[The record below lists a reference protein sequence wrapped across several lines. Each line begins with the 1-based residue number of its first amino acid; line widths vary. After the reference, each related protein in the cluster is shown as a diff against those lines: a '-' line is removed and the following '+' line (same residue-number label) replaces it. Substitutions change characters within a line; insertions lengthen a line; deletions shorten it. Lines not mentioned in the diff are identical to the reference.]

1 MTFGGFGS
9 RKNSTTPFFVQVVT
23 VILTIWLILL
33 GITLALTL
41 RYSLSTLQEKID
53 NGLSSVAET
62 LSSYDSVRQALRQG
76 SCPESLIAYLDDLV
90 GKTADLDVLTIADEH
105 SVRIYHIVHE
115 RIGGSFVGG
124 DEQRALAGER
134 YFSDATGTM
143 GYQHRY
149 FSPVLEED
157 GQVIGFVMASTTRS
171 RIDALHSDINSTYGK
186 LFLLLTAC
194 TLLFSGLLAL
204 YLKKQLRGARPEDL
218 LRVYLVQND
227 ILNSLDEGI
236 ISLDTDGKIRFVNAA
251 AVHTLGQHEELLLGR
266 PVDELLRCQNGE
278 SLRNVEGENLATSRP
293 NLLTGSVLT
302 KSGGSCTGQ
311 VLILKDKSEAFRRAE
326 QLSGSRNIISALR
339 ANNHEFMNK
348 LQVISGLLQMG
359 RADEALNYIGS
370 VSATQAQSI
379 GPVIQLIHNSNVA
392 ALILG
397 KLNNTRELDI
407 HMTLLTNSSLPEHS
421 QYLSTAELVT
431 IVGNLLENAI
441 EAVNAAADQ
450 RTKRIVLQITE
461 DETGLLLVVSDTG
474 IGIPPER
481 LEHIFDSGY
490 STKATE
496 GRGYGM
502 NLIRNIADRHQAS
515 LEVDSEPDAGTTF
528 TLIFNKKRGENGI

>member
-1 MTFGGFGS
+1 MRFGS
-9 RKNSTTPFFVQVVT
+9 RRNSTTPFFIQVVSI
-23 VILTIWLILL
+23 ILLIWLVLL

-41 RYSLSTLQEKID
+41 QYSLTAMLEKTD
-53 NGLSSVAET
+53 NGLSAAAET
-62 LSSYDSVRQALRQG
+62 LASYDLVQKALQDG
-76 SCPESLIAYLDDLV
+76 KCPDSLVAYLDDLV
-90 GKTADLDVLTIADEH
+90 EKTADLDIISIADAH
-105 SVRIYHIVHE
+105 SRRIYHIVHQ

-149 FSPVLEED
+149 FCPVVD
-157 GQVIGFVMASTTRS
+157 DSGGVIGFVMASTTRS
-171 RIDALHSDINSTYGK
+171 RIETLRSEITISYGK

-194 TLLFSGLLAL
+194 TVFFIGLLAI

-218 LRVYLVQND
+218 LRIYLVQSD
-227 ILNSLDEGI
+227 ILNSLEEGI
-236 ISLDTDGKIRFVNAA
+236 VSVDTEGKIHFVNAA
-251 AVHTLGQHEELLLGR
+251 AVNTLGQREELLLGKS
-266 PVDELLRCQNGE
+266 VDEVLRCQSGE

-293 NLLTGSVLT
+293 SLLAGSVLM
-302 KSGGSCTGQ
+302 GSRESSTGQ
-311 VLILKDKSEAFRRAE
+311 VLILKDKSEAVRRAE
-326 QLSGSRNIISALR
+326 QLSGSRSMISALR

-359 RADEALNYIGS
+359 RGQEALDYIGS
-370 VSATQAQSI
+370 VSASQAQSI

-407 HMTLLTNSSLPEHS
+407 HMTLLTNSFLPEHS
-421 QYLSTAELVT
+421 EYLSTAELVT

-441 EAVNAAADQ
+441 EAVNALPDQ
-450 RTKRIVLQITE
+450 RTRRIVLQITE
-461 DETGLLLVVSDTG
+461 DETGLLVVVSDTG
-474 IGIPPER
+474 IGIPPEQ
-481 LEHIFDSGY
+481 LEHIFDSGF

-496 GRGYGM
+496 GRGFGM
-502 NLIRNIADRHQAS
+502 NLIRNIADRHGAS

-528 TLIFNKKRGENGI
+528 TLIFNSKRGENGI